1 MITEAPSLLKG
12 QFTCRGR
19 SRQVRACTGV
29 TCFQPYAR
37 GTEDK
42 SAKEFLTLPGSLVF
56 AATFF
61 AAKAGTE
68 VVMADEAKLAAA
80 PRALIDRHA
89 EPPHLLGVPSGRT
102 SVDPPLNNTGRSKPR
117 G

>member
-1 MITEAPSLLKG
+1 LLKG
-12 QFTCRGR
+12 QFTCREEADKLERVLALPVSSHTLG
-19 SRQVRACTGV
+19 
-29 TCFQPYAR
+29 

-80 PRALIDRHA
+80 PWALIDRHA

>member
-1 MITEAPSLLKG
+1 MEEADRLERVLALPVSSHTQG
-12 QFTCRGR
+12 
-19 SRQVRACTGV
+19 
-29 TCFQPYAR
+29 

-42 SAKEFLTLPGSLVF
+42 SAKEFLALPGSLVF
-56 AATFF
+56 AATLF
-61 AAKAGTE
+61 AAKASTE

-80 PRALIDRHA
+80 PWALIDRHA